1 MITNVDIIRVEK
13 GDAGTFGV
21 CKLDGR
27 AFCVTLEP
35 EDRDNAEGVSCI
47 PEGDYVA
54 KRVNSPHFGLTFEIT
69 GVSGRT
75 HILFHAGNV
84 EGDTRGCVL
93 LGRNFGAL
101 DERRAVLS
109 SGNTFKSFMLA
120 MCNNDSFRVRIK
132 DASGGER

>member
-1 MITNVDIIRVEK
+1 MITFVDIIRVEK
-13 GDAGTFGV
+13 SDAGTFGV
-21 CKLDGR
+21 CLLDGK

-47 PEGDYVA
+47 PEGEYIA
-54 KRVNSPHFGLTFEIT
+54 RRVNSPRYGDTFEVT
-69 GVSGRT
+69 GVPGRT

-84 EGDTRGCVL
+84 EDDTRGCVL

-101 DERRAVLS
+101 GEQRAVLS

-120 MCNNDSFRVRIK
+120 MLNNDSFRVRIR
-132 DASGGER
+132 DASEVSA